1 MNYLSLRR
9 MSEDMI
15 NAYGEDVSFKIK
27 LDTYR
32 NPFSGAEDSSD
43 VTVKVKGLQQNVS
56 DFVVDYSNVK
66 TGDKTIMIPAG
77 YGIPYLGSEILIGN
91 QLHRVLS
98 VTAESPAGYDIYYNV
113 KARSYALTEDVD
125 TITFALAEMEL
136 GSLVVDPNR
145 LETPQWMVVGQNHFK
160 TGQTTLMT
168 WHCITD
174 AEPFKG
180 SSGNWNTSPW
190 SETWIRRYLFN
201 NFRNTLSANL
211 IKNLQPFTVQTT
223 GQRTVD
229 TITILSNH
237 EVGFEKKPGTDNG
250 DPLDYFLTEG
260 SDREAA
266 NALRIASFENQNIAY
281 WTREAGGVGSDG
293 AYATLNPNYG
303 HGLRP
308 VINLLSGL
316 EAKYNAAGEF
326 ELDLP

>member
-1 MNYLSLRR
+1 MDYTGFRT
-9 MSEDMI
+9 MSEDML
-15 NAYGEDVSFKIK
+15 NTYGEDVEFKIK
-27 LDTYR
+27 TDTYR
-32 NPFSGAEDSSD
+32 NTFTGKEDSSE
-43 VTVKVKGLQQNVS
+43 VTVRVKGIQSNVS

-66 TGDKTIMIPAG
+66 KGDKTVMIPAG

-98 VTAESPAGYDIYYNV
+98 VKAESPAGYDLYYEV
-113 KARSYALTEDVD
+113 AARSYALVDDID
-125 TITFALAEMEL
+125 TITSSLAEMEL
-136 GSLVVDPNR
+136 GQIVTDPNR
-145 LETPQWMVVGQNHFK
+145 LDSPQWIIIGQNHFK
-160 TGQTTLMT
+160 PGQTTLMT
-168 WHCITD
+168 WQCVTD
-174 AEPFKG
+174 SEPFKG
-180 SSGNWNTSPW
+180 SSGNWNVAPW
-190 SETWIRRYLFN
+190 SETWIRRYLLN
-201 NFRNTLSANL
+201 NFRDTLSAKL
-211 IKNLQPFTVQTT
+211 IKNIQPFTVQTVN
-223 GQRTVD
+223 QRTVD

-250 DPLDYFLTEG
+250 EPLEYFETVG
-260 SDREAA
+260 TDRDAA
-266 NALRIASFENQNIAY
+266 NALRIAAYENQNIAY